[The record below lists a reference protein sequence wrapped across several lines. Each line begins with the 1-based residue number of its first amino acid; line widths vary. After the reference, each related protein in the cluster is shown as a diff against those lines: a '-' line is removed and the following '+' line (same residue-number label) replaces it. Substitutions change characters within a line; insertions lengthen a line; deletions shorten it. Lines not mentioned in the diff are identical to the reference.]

1 MINQKTTSK
10 TLAKGTRHKSCDKNM
25 TNNELKQNIT
35 PLLNNPNKCVTIEKL
50 KALSGA
56 Q

>member
-1 MINQKTTSK
+1 MSQKTPSK
-10 TLAKGTRHKSCDKNM
+10 TVAKGTRHASCDKNM

-35 PLLNNPNKCVTIEKL
+35 PRLNNPNKYVAIDKL